1 MFVVGCSNEM
11 RLVED
16 ANTMLQAELEKSKN
30 KIKELNVKNAKLAEE
45 NQRHMQEN
53 KRLKTDIVKFATE
66 LKPKLIEFTTE
77 NKRLKEE
84 LKKLKEKRFHTDPEL
99 GLEPE
104 PDKGKK
110 KENNQGKCCAKRVA
124 FHLGMDKVFNPEG
137 V

>member
-1 MFVVGCSNEM
+1 MKTLIPIIVILFFVGCSNEM

-16 ANTMLQAELEKSKN
+16 ANTMLQTELEKSN
-30 KIKELNVKNAKLAEE
+30 EKIKELNVKNAELAEE

-53 KRLKTDIVKFATE
+53 KKLKTDIVKFATE

-84 LKKLKEKRFHTDPEL
+84 VKQLKEKRFHTDPEL
-99 GLEPE
+99 GLPPD

-110 KENNQGKCCAKRVA
+110 EEGK
-124 FHLGMDKVFNPEG
+124 
-137 V
+137 

>member
-1 MFVVGCSNEM
+1 MKILIPIIVILFVVGCSNEM

-16 ANTMLQAELEKSKN
+16 ANTMLQTELEKSNN

-53 KRLKTDIVKFATE
+53 KKLKTDIVKFATE
-66 LKPKLIEFTTE
+66 LKPKLIEFATE

-84 LKKLKEKRFHTDPEL
+84 IEKLKEKRFHTDPEL
-99 GLEPE
+99 GLPPD

-110 KENNQGKCCAKRVA
+110 KEGK
-124 FHLGMDKVFNPEG
+124 
-137 V
+137 

>member
-1 MFVVGCSNEM
+1 MKTLIPIIVILFFVGCSNEM

-16 ANTMLQAELEKSKN
+16 ANAMLQTELEKSNN
-30 KIKELNVKNAKLAEE
+30 KIKELNVKNAKLAEG

-53 KRLKTDIVKFATE
+53 KKLKTDIVKFATE

-84 LKKLKEKRFHTDPEL
+84 IKQLKEKRFHTDPEL
-99 GLEPE
+99 GLPPD

-110 KENNQGKCCAKRVA
+110 K
-124 FHLGMDKVFNPEG
+124 
-137 V
+137 